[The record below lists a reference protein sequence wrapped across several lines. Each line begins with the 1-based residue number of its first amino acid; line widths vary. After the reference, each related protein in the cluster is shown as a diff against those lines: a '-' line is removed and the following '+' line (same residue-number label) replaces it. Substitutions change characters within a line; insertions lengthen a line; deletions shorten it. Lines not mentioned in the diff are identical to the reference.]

1 VEKEI
6 EVNDDLIAKYLTGEA
21 TPEEAIALHDW
32 LKVPANQ
39 LYFKKL
45 QHAWAATFPSKGAP
59 YIDSNSAWRKIDKQR
74 KYETQPVRRRVLFSK
89 PPKTFFRI
97 AASVVVVLTFS
108 FILYLNFRSEISSS
122 VTISTTD
129 SLKRI
134 TFPDNSIAVLNQNTT
149 ISYPETF
156 NKTFRE
162 VRLSEGEAFFSI
174 EHLEKKPFIIY
185 TEVANIKVIG
195 TAFNVMLGKN
205 SLEVSVEEGKVLV
218 FNAID
223 SLYIGPGNLATID
236 PGRTFHH
243 VNSSDPN
250 TWAYATHKFVF
261 KDTPLREVFNYVEK
275 AQLCSIQIQ
284 NKDIENCKLT
294 ATFDSVST
302 DYMLTLITEALNLTV
317 TKNDNTFTV
326 GGEGCQ

>member
-1 VEKEI
+1 MEKEI
-6 EVNDDLIAKYLTGEA
+6 EVNDNLIAKYLTGEA
-21 TPEEAIALHDW
+21 TPDEAIAVHEW
-32 LKVPANQ
+32 LNVPANQ

-45 QHAWAATFPSKGAP
+45 QHAWTETFPSKRAA
-59 YIDSNSAWRKIDKQR
+59 YIDSDSAWRKIDKQR
-74 KYETQPVRRRVLFSK
+74 KQEAQPVRRAVLFSK
-89 PPKTFFRI
+89 PPKILFRI
-97 AASVVVVLTFS
+97 AASIVVVLTFS
-108 FILYLNFRSEISSS
+108 LILYLNFRSEITST

-134 TFPDNSIAVLNQNTT
+134 NFPDNSVAVLNQNTT

-156 NKTFRE
+156 DKTSRE
-162 VRLSEGEAFFSI
+162 IRLSEGEAFFTI
-174 EHLEKKPFIIY
+174 EPLENTPFIIY
-185 TEVANIKVIG
+185 TKVANIKVIG
-195 TAFNVMLGKN
+195 TAFNVVLGKN
-205 SLEVSVEEGKVLV
+205 SLEVSVEHGKVLV
-218 FNAID
+218 FNTTD
-223 SLYIGPGNLATID
+223 SLYIEPGNLARIGPEQAFLT
-236 PGRTFHH
+236 

-284 NKDIENCKLT
+284 SKDIGNCKLT

>member
-1 VEKEI
+1 MEKEI
-6 EVNDDLIAKYLTGEA
+6 EVNDELIAKYLTGEA
-21 TPEEAIALHDW
+21 TPDEAIAVHDW
-32 LKVPANQ
+32 LNVPANR

-45 QHAWAATFPSKGAP
+45 QHAWTATFPSKRAL
-59 YIDSNSAWRKIDKQR
+59 YIDSDSAWRKIDKQR
-74 KYETQPVRRRVLFSK
+74 KDETQPVRRSVLFSK
-89 PPKTFFRI
+89 PSQILFRI
-97 AASVVVVLTFS
+97 AASIVLVLTFGL
-108 FILYLNFRSEISSS
+108 ILYLNFRSEISST

-134 TFPDNSIAVLNQNTT
+134 SFPDRSIAVLNQNTT

-156 NKTFRE
+156 NTTFRE
-162 VRLSEGEAFFSI
+162 VRLSEGEAFFNI
-174 EHLEKKPFIIY
+174 AYLDKTPFIIY

-195 TAFNVMLGKN
+195 TAFNVVLGKN

-218 FNAID
+218 FNAKD
-223 SLYIGPGNLATID
+223 SLYLEPGNLAKLGTEQ
-236 PGRTFHH
+236 PFSN

-284 NKDIENCKLT
+284 NKDIGNCKLT